1 MAGENSVRSGRDGEK
16 IAQEL
21 LKLIGWN
28 SVSCNL
34 DLDCSYP
41 NKHNT
46 KTHGVDIL
54 YSYDNPLYH
63 NNRDIVIG
71 SVKHFENGY
80 PSNKKSQI
88 KEHITE
94 LSTDLSCLKDSDQ
107 ILNLVGKSSFT
118 THFKGLQ
125 FWLSSFDKEKQ
136 FDMIENIDSDIDF
149 GNNQFEEIYVVD
161 NKKATFL
168 ASCIKT
174 AESYLNHSKVKFL
187 YQNTG
192 KNMDKEQLLITGDSL
207 PVQLINSEILPII
220 KEDNGKISCLIFCAN
235 LYSKENLS
243 RLIWFSH
250 KLCGLTNEIRVY
262 FSDYDNNKEYEVNA
276 VKQTFKDE
284 SLTSKISVHRFSTY
298 DFISLKENQG
308 NNQNYNYTPQQS
320 PKVLQHSE
328 KISDDIEKILPYG
341 DMLLPKLKTSIL
353 SDVNLK
359 YFLLRKGII
368 TNKKSKEDILPVFSC
383 LLLSPNELDNLKATY
398 REKEDKPKEIER
410 NATANFDNQTLWE
423 VFNDKLNDLK
433 KLSKVGL
440 PKNCTMA
447 DDYTIER
454 VNNDYNHL
462 RVIYQI
468 EKTNT
473 NKDFLTGKTRHDGE
487 IEIRYENN
495 SLTFYDRHT
504 SSDTYRVNKNF
515 YDKFEKR
522 LKKNNLISD
531 SFKSISF
538 LDFENKKRIQFLL
551 SFFELRNSTSIKINN
566 MILEN
571 MKFRPDE
578 TMNNIPEDLDSL
590 KGRVSQLNL
599 HGKELDDTIYLS
611 REEYKSSIL
620 CEKVKYYVNYNYM
633 NRSGICFIEISF
645 SGALKINDF
654 NDAEI
659 RIAITPCNN
668 SYDTNFASTKTK
680 IVQEV
685 NKIKNDNYLKFKQ

>member
-1 MAGENSVRSGRDGEK
+1 MGENSVRSGRDGEK

-41 NKHNT
+41 SSHKV

-63 NNRDIVIG
+63 NRRDIIIG
-71 SVKHFENGY
+71 SVKHFEDGY
-80 PSNKKSQI
+80 PSGKKSEI
-88 KEHITE
+88 KNHITE
-94 LSTDLSCLKDSDQ
+94 LSTNLSCLKENDQ
-107 ILNLVGKSSFT
+107 ILNLVGKSSLK
-118 THFKGLQ
+118 THYKGIQ
-125 FWLSSFDKEKQ
+125 FWLSSLNTEKQ
-136 FDMIENIDSDIDF
+136 FDMIEHIESDIDF

-174 AESYLNHSKVKFL
+174 AASYQSGSKVRFL

-220 KEDNGKISCLIFCAN
+220 KEESGKISCLIFCAN
-235 LYSKENLS
+235 FYSKENLS
-243 RLIWFSH
+243 RLIWFAH
-250 KLCGLTNEIRVY
+250 KLCGLTNEIRIY
-262 FSDYDNNKEYEVNA
+262 FSDYDNNKEFEVNA

-284 SLTSKISVHRFSTY
+284 LLTSKISVHRFSTY

-308 NNQNYNYTPQQS
+308 NNQTYSYIPQPS
-320 PKVLQHSE
+320 PKVLQYSE

-353 SDVNLK
+353 SEINLK

-398 REKEDKPKEIER
+398 KEKEDKPKEIER
-410 NATANFDNQTLWE
+410 NATANFGEKSLWE
-423 VFNDKLNDLK
+423 VFNDNLNDLK
-433 KLSKVGL
+433 KLKNLRL
-440 PKNCTMA
+440 PKNCTMK
-447 DDYTIER
+447 DDYTIGR
-454 VNNDYNHL
+454 VNNNNNHL
-462 RVIYQI
+462 KVVYQI

-473 NKDFLTGKTRHDGE
+473 NKDFLTGKTRHEAE
-487 IEIRYENN
+487 IEIKYENN
-495 SLTFYDRHT
+495 ELIFYDRHT
-504 SSDTYRVNKNF
+504 SFDTYQINKNF
-515 YDKFEKR
+515 YDKFEKI

-538 LDFENKKRIQFLL
+538 LDFANKKRIQFLL
-551 SFFELRNSTSIKINN
+551 SFFELRNSTSIKINK

-578 TMNNIPEDLDSL
+578 TMDNIPEDLDSL

-620 CEKVKYYVNYNYM
+620 CEKVKYYVSYNYI
-633 NRSGICFIEISF
+633 NRSGICFIEIAF
-645 SGALKINDF
+645 SGALKIDDF

-659 RIAITPCNN
+659 RIAITPHNN
-668 SYDTNFASTKTK
+668 SYDTNFTSTKMK
-680 IVQEV
+680 ISQEV
-685 NKIKNDNYLKFKQ
+685 NKIKKDNYLKFKQ